1 MHGMSTVLEV
11 IVDRLRL
18 DQKEHFLNLFQE
30 CYGDHIA
37 KQTRRRFEWQ
47 YFMNPYRS
55 DIERD
60 ERLNIYVASIDGK
73 IVGCMG

>member
-1 MHGMSTVLEV
+1 MSTVLEV